1 MAEAID
7 YKHIGSRPVRPD
19 GVDKVTGR
27 AEFGGDVS
35 LPGMIIGKILRSPH
49 AHARIKSI
57 DITDALAIPGVHAVI
72 TGADFPGGGISGEI
86 DGEGGGSISDQ
97 AKNVIARDKVL
108 YHGHALAA
116 VAAISDTAADRALDA
131 IKVEYE
137 VLSPVLDILEAID
150 PDSALVNENNYTK
163 LPEKPDRPSNIANVG
178 NLVRGDIQ
186 EGFERA
192 DVIIE
197 REYVCPM
204 THQGYIEP
212 HSCLAS
218 VDEEGKGT
226 VWCSTQGHFEFRN
239 QTASILKKNIADLKF
254 GNKLDVDIVAV
265 SFVRDANDIIKVR
278 EIVDKNIKIIAKI
291 ELKNA
296 VKNLD
301 SIIDEADGVMV
312 ARGDLGVQLDLEK
325 VPFIQKQIL
334 NEANAKGKITVTATE
349 MLQSMKESHRPT
361 RAEVTDITNAILEG
375 TDCVMLSAETAIG
388 NHPEVVVSA
397 MSDICKEADS
407 RNDTSVLRFKETSTV
422 DTLTTSLAKAAVQV
436 ANEIEA
442 KAIVAFTE
450 TGRTPLLIS
459 NYRPEAPIFTMTT
472 IDKTYN
478 QMNILWGVQQ
488 IKIDRLETT
497 PEMFEIADTWLQN
510 NKKFKKND
518 KVVIVA
524 GTPPNKEAA
533 TNLIRVMKIGEF

>member
-1 MAEAID
+1 MTRKTKIIATVGPSVNSKDGIKKLVEAGADVLRLNFSHGTEEDHSNVVKWIRELEKSVAIMQDIQGPKIRTGEAKESTQFKQSHEIKITNKETISDDNVIYINYKDLFKDLNSGERIFID
-7 YKHIGSRPVRPD
+7 DGQIVIRIIKKTKSSMLGQIEIG
-19 GVDKVTGR
+19 G
-27 AEFGGDVS
+27 E
-35 LPGMIIGKILRSPH
+35 LRSNQ
-49 AHARIKSI
+49 
-57 DITDALAIPGVHAVI
+57 GVA
-72 TGADFPGGGISGEI
+72 F
-86 DGEGGGSISDQ
+86 
-97 AKNVIARDKVL
+97 
-108 YHGHALAA
+108 
-116 VAAISDTAADRALDA
+116 
-131 IKVEYE
+131 
-137 VLSPVLDILEAID
+137 
-150 PDSALVNENNYTK
+150 PDSK
-163 LPEKPDRPSNIANVG
+163 LSVSAITEKD
-178 NLVRGDIQ
+178 
-186 EGFERA
+186 
-192 DVIIE
+192 
-197 REYVCPM
+197 
-204 THQGYIEP
+204 
-212 HSCLAS
+212 
-218 VDEEGKGT
+218 
-226 VWCSTQGHFEFRN
+226 
-239 QTASILKKNIADLKF
+239 IADLKF

-265 SFVRDANDIIKVR
+265 SFVRDANDIKKVR

-334 NEANAKGKITVTATE
+334 NAANAKGKITVTATE

>member
-1 MAEAID
+1 MTRKTKIIATVGPSVNSKDGIKKLVEAGADVLRLNFSHGTEEDHSNVVKWIRELEKSVAIMQDIQGPKIRTGEAKESTQFKQSHEIKITNKETISDDNVIYINYKDLFKDLNSGERIFID
-7 YKHIGSRPVRPD
+7 DGQIVIRIIKKTKSSMLGQIEIG
-19 GVDKVTGR
+19 G
-27 AEFGGDVS
+27 E
-35 LPGMIIGKILRSPH
+35 LRSNQ
-49 AHARIKSI
+49 
-57 DITDALAIPGVHAVI
+57 GVA
-72 TGADFPGGGISGEI
+72 F
-86 DGEGGGSISDQ
+86 
-97 AKNVIARDKVL
+97 
-108 YHGHALAA
+108 
-116 VAAISDTAADRALDA
+116 
-131 IKVEYE
+131 
-137 VLSPVLDILEAID
+137 
-150 PDSALVNENNYTK
+150 PDSK
-163 LPEKPDRPSNIANVG
+163 LSVSAITEKD
-178 NLVRGDIQ
+178 
-186 EGFERA
+186 
-192 DVIIE
+192 
-197 REYVCPM
+197 
-204 THQGYIEP
+204 
-212 HSCLAS
+212 
-218 VDEEGKGT
+218 
-226 VWCSTQGHFEFRN
+226 
-239 QTASILKKNIADLKF
+239 IADLKF

-265 SFVRDANDIIKVR
+265 SFVRDANDIKKVR

-478 QMNILWGVQQ
+478 QMNILWGSS
-488 IKIDRLETT
+488 T
-497 PEMFEIADTWLQN
+497 
-510 NKKFKKND
+510 NKD
-518 KVVIVA
+518 
-524 GTPPNKEAA
+524 
-533 TNLIRVMKIGEF
+533 

>member
-1 MAEAID
+1 MTRKTKIIATVGPSVNSKDGIKKLVEAGADVLRLNFSHGTEEDHSNVVKWIRELEKSVAIMQDIQGPKIRTGEAKESTQFKQSHEIKITNKETISDDNVIYINYKDLFKDLNSGERIFID
-7 YKHIGSRPVRPD
+7 DGQIVIRIIKKTKSSMLGQIEIG
-19 GVDKVTGR
+19 G
-27 AEFGGDVS
+27 E
-35 LPGMIIGKILRSPH
+35 LRSNQ
-49 AHARIKSI
+49 
-57 DITDALAIPGVHAVI
+57 GVA
-72 TGADFPGGGISGEI
+72 F
-86 DGEGGGSISDQ
+86 
-97 AKNVIARDKVL
+97 
-108 YHGHALAA
+108 
-116 VAAISDTAADRALDA
+116 
-131 IKVEYE
+131 
-137 VLSPVLDILEAID
+137 
-150 PDSALVNENNYTK
+150 PDSK
-163 LPEKPDRPSNIANVG
+163 LSVSAITEKD
-178 NLVRGDIQ
+178 
-186 EGFERA
+186 
-192 DVIIE
+192 
-197 REYVCPM
+197 
-204 THQGYIEP
+204 
-212 HSCLAS
+212 
-218 VDEEGKGT
+218 
-226 VWCSTQGHFEFRN
+226 
-239 QTASILKKNIADLKF
+239 IADLKF

-265 SFVRDANDIIKVR
+265 SFVRDANDIKKVR

-334 NEANAKGKITVTATE
+334 NEANAKGKLTVTATE

>member
-1 MAEAID
+1 MTRKTKIIATVGPSVNSKDGIKKLVEAGADVLRLNFSHGTEEDHSNVVKWIRELEKSVAIMQDIQGPKIRTGEAKESTQFKQSHEIKITNKETISDDNVIYINYKDLFKDLNSGERIFID
-7 YKHIGSRPVRPD
+7 DGQIVIRIIKKTKSSMLGQIEIG
-19 GVDKVTGR
+19 G
-27 AEFGGDVS
+27 E
-35 LPGMIIGKILRSPH
+35 LRSNQ
-49 AHARIKSI
+49 
-57 DITDALAIPGVHAVI
+57 GVA
-72 TGADFPGGGISGEI
+72 F
-86 DGEGGGSISDQ
+86 
-97 AKNVIARDKVL
+97 
-108 YHGHALAA
+108 
-116 VAAISDTAADRALDA
+116 
-131 IKVEYE
+131 
-137 VLSPVLDILEAID
+137 
-150 PDSALVNENNYTK
+150 PDSK
-163 LPEKPDRPSNIANVG
+163 LSVSAITEK
-178 NLVRGDIQ
+178 DI
-186 EGFERA
+186 
-192 DVIIE
+192 
-197 REYVCPM
+197 
-204 THQGYIEP
+204 
-212 HSCLAS
+212 S
-218 VDEEGKGT
+218 
-226 VWCSTQGHFEFRN
+226 
-239 QTASILKKNIADLKF
+239 DLKF

-265 SFVRDANDIIKVR
+265 SFVRDANDIKKVR

>member
-1 MAEAID
+1 MTRKTKIIATVGPSVNSKDGIKKLVEAGADVLRLNFSHGTEEDHSNVVKWIRELEKSVAIMQDIQGPKIRTGEAKESTQFKQSHEIKITNKETISDDNVIYINYKDLFKDLNSGERIFID
-7 YKHIGSRPVRPD
+7 DGQIVIRIIKKTTSSMLGQIEIG
-19 GVDKVTGR
+19 G
-27 AEFGGDVS
+27 E
-35 LPGMIIGKILRSPH
+35 LRSNQ
-49 AHARIKSI
+49 
-57 DITDALAIPGVHAVI
+57 GVA
-72 TGADFPGGGISGEI
+72 F
-86 DGEGGGSISDQ
+86 
-97 AKNVIARDKVL
+97 
-108 YHGHALAA
+108 
-116 VAAISDTAADRALDA
+116 
-131 IKVEYE
+131 
-137 VLSPVLDILEAID
+137 
-150 PDSALVNENNYTK
+150 PDSKLSVSAITK
-163 LPEKPDRPSNIANVG
+163 KD
-178 NLVRGDIQ
+178 
-186 EGFERA
+186 
-192 DVIIE
+192 
-197 REYVCPM
+197 
-204 THQGYIEP
+204 
-212 HSCLAS
+212 
-218 VDEEGKGT
+218 
-226 VWCSTQGHFEFRN
+226 
-239 QTASILKKNIADLKF
+239 IADLKF

-265 SFVRDANDIIKVR
+265 SFVRDANDIKKVR

-407 RNDTSVLRFKETSTV
+407 RNDTSALRFKETSTV

>member
-1 MAEAID
+1 MTRKTKIIATVGPSVNSKDGIKKLVEAGADVLRLNFSHGTEEDHSNVVKWIRELEKSVAIMQDIQGPKIRTGEAKESTQFKQSHEIKITNKETISDDNVIYINYKDLFKDLNSGERIFID
-7 YKHIGSRPVRPD
+7 DGQIVIRIIKKTKSSMLGQIEIG
-19 GVDKVTGR
+19 G
-27 AEFGGDVS
+27 E
-35 LPGMIIGKILRSPH
+35 LRSNQ
-49 AHARIKSI
+49 
-57 DITDALAIPGVHAVI
+57 GVA
-72 TGADFPGGGISGEI
+72 F
-86 DGEGGGSISDQ
+86 
-97 AKNVIARDKVL
+97 
-108 YHGHALAA
+108 
-116 VAAISDTAADRALDA
+116 
-131 IKVEYE
+131 
-137 VLSPVLDILEAID
+137 
-150 PDSALVNENNYTK
+150 PDSK
-163 LPEKPDRPSNIANVG
+163 LSVSAITEKD
-178 NLVRGDIQ
+178 
-186 EGFERA
+186 
-192 DVIIE
+192 
-197 REYVCPM
+197 
-204 THQGYIEP
+204 
-212 HSCLAS
+212 
-218 VDEEGKGT
+218 
-226 VWCSTQGHFEFRN
+226 
-239 QTASILKKNIADLKF
+239 IADLKF

-265 SFVRDANDIIKVR
+265 SFVRDANDIKKVR

-312 ARGDLGVQLDLEK
+312 ERGDLGVQLDLEK